1 MPLYI
6 DPSSMTYLIQIIAGI
21 VIAAG
26 AGLAFY
32 WKRIKRFFRNKQ
44 NPDQNSQQNA
54 AGSADSDSGKV
65 FTADMIRESSDNH
78 ENKA

>member
-1 MPLYI
+1 MLLYI

-32 WKRIKRFFRNKQ
+32 WKRIKRFFNKKKH
-44 NPDQNSQQNA
+44 PDDQLNS
-54 AGSADSDSGKV
+54 SAIPEDSGSGEI
-65 FTADMIRESSDNH
+65 FTADMIKEATDKVEKQS
-78 ENKA
+78 

>member
-1 MPLYI
+1 MLLYI

-32 WKRIKRFFRNKQ
+32 WKRIKRYFQSRKH
-44 NPDQNSQQNA
+44 PDGNGAQVS
-54 AGSADSDSGKV
+54 SPSSDSDSGET
-65 FTADMIRESSDNH
+65 FTADMIRKASD
-78 ENKA
+78 ETEKRS